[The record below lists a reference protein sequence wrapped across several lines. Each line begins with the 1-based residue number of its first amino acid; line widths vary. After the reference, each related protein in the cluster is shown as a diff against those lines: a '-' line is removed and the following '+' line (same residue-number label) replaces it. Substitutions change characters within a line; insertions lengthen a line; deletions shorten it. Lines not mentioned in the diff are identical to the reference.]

1 MLLSKSSSAVVSHR
15 YQIMKLLTLLFA
27 LALAW
32 LPAAQAKDPEV
43 QMFDISQTVIK
54 MALADGVTWDAASEA
69 MMSKAAELN
78 MKLVG
83 RQNVGKELQAR
94 GIPSPNLEIF
104 QFCDPED
111 AMKMVAFNTIYAAY
125 MPCRIALVEDN
136 SKKNWLLMLNL
147 DMLIN
152 AFALPAELQ
161 AIAIGVNGEML
172 SILTAGATGNF

>member
-1 MLLSKSSSAVVSHR
+1 
-15 YQIMKLLTLLFA
+15 MKFLASFLA

-32 LPAAQAKDPEV
+32 LPAAQAKDPDVE
-43 QMFDISQTVIK
+43 MFDISQTVIK

-125 MPCRIALVEDN
+125 MPCRIALVEDSN
-136 SKKNWLLMLNL
+136 KRNWLLMLNL
-147 DMLIN
+147 DMIIN
-152 AFALPAELQ
+152 AFSLPAELQ

-172 SILTAGATGNF
+172 SILTAGATGSF

>member
-1 MLLSKSSSAVVSHR
+1 MKFLAYLL
-15 YQIMKLLTLLFA
+15 A

-32 LPAAQAKDPEV
+32 LPAAQAKDPDV

-94 GIPSPNLEIF
+94 GIPAQNLEIF

-125 MPCRIALVEDN
+125 MPCRIALVEDSN
-136 SKKNWLLMLNL
+136 KKNWLLMLNL
-147 DMLIN
+147 DMIIN
-152 AFALPAELQ
+152 AFSLPPELQ

-172 SILTAGATGNF
+172 TILTAGATGNF

>member
-1 MLLSKSSSAVVSHR
+1 MKFLAYLL
-15 YQIMKLLTLLFA
+15 A

-32 LPAAQAKDPEV
+32 LPAAQAKDPDVE
-43 QMFDISQTVIK
+43 MFDISQTVIK
-54 MALADGVTWDAASEA
+54 MALAEGVTWDAASEA

-94 GIPSPNLEIF
+94 GIPAQNLEIF

-125 MPCRIALVEDN
+125 MPCRIALVEDSN
-136 SKKNWLLMLNL
+136 KRNWLLMLNL
-147 DMLIN
+147 DMIIN
-152 AFALPAELQ
+152 AFSLPPELQ

>member
-1 MLLSKSSSAVVSHR
+1 MKYLVSFLAVA
-15 YQIMKLLTLLFA
+15 LT
-27 LALAW
+27 W
-32 LPAAQAKDPEV
+32 LPAAHAKDPEV

-54 MALADGVTWDAASEA
+54 MALGEGVGPAEASEA

-83 RQNVGKELQAR
+83 HQNVGKELQNR
-94 GIPSPNLEIF
+94 GIDSPDLEIF

-125 MPCRIALVEDN
+125 MPCRIALVEDSDGN
-136 SKKNWLLMLNL
+136 YWLEMLNL
-147 DMLIN
+147 DMIIN

-161 AIAIGVNGEML
+161 AIAITVNGEML
-172 SILTAGATGNF
+172 SILTAGATGDF

>member
-1 MLLSKSSSAVVSHR
+1 
-15 YQIMKLLTLLFA
+15 MKFLASFLA

-32 LPAAQAKDPEV
+32 LPAAQAKDPDVE
-43 QMFDISQTVIK
+43 MFDISQTVIK
-54 MALADGVTWDAASEA
+54 MALAEGVTWDAASEA

-94 GIPSPNLEIF
+94 GILAPNLEIF

-125 MPCRIALVEDN
+125 MPCRIALVEDAN
-136 SKKNWLLMLNL
+136 KRNWLLMLNL
-147 DMLIN
+147 DMVIN
-152 AFALPAELQ
+152 AFSLPAELQ

-172 SILTAGATGNF
+172 SILTAGATGSF

>member
-1 MLLSKSSSAVVSHR
+1 
-15 YQIMKLLTLLFA
+15 MKLLASLLA
-27 LALAW
+27 LALTW

-111 AMKMVAFNTIYAAY
+111 AMKMVAFNPIYAAY
-125 MPCRIALVEDN
+125 MPCRIALVEDGN
-136 SKKNWLLMLNL
+136 KKNWLLMLNL
-147 DMLIN
+147 DMIIN
-152 AFALPAELQ
+152 AFSLPPELQ

>member
-1 MLLSKSSSAVVSHR
+1 MKFLAYLL
-15 YQIMKLLTLLFA
+15 A

-32 LPAAQAKDPEV
+32 LPAAQAKDPDVE
-43 QMFDISQTVIK
+43 MFDISQTVIK
-54 MALADGVTWDAASEA
+54 MALAEGVTWDAASEA

-94 GIPSPNLEIF
+94 GISAQNLEIF

-125 MPCRIALVEDN
+125 MPCRIALVEDSN
-136 SKKNWLLMLNL
+136 KRNWLLMLNL
-147 DMLIN
+147 DMIIN
-152 AFALPAELQ
+152 AFSLPPELQ

>member
-1 MLLSKSSSAVVSHR
+1 
-15 YQIMKLLTLLFA
+15 MKFLASFLA

-32 LPAAQAKDPEV
+32 LPAAQAKDPDVE
-43 QMFDISQTVIK
+43 MFDISQTVIK
-54 MALADGVTWDAASEA
+54 MALAEGVTWDAASEA

-94 GIPSPNLEIF
+94 GIPAQNLEIF

-125 MPCRIALVEDN
+125 MPCRIALVEDSN
-136 SKKNWLLMLNL
+136 KRNWLLMLNL
-147 DMLIN
+147 DMIIN
-152 AFALPAELQ
+152 AFSLPAELQ

-172 SILTAGATGNF
+172 SILTAGATGSF